1 MPSVR
6 SRVIGNLAIRYLFIV
21 FVAFVLL
28 GGCGGRDSQT
38 VSVET
43 QQSLMSR
50 WNRVATGITVP
61 LFPGGPPVDFL
72 WNAFDKFPHPTFR
85 GGSAAAYE
93 AFANILI
100 AFYENGD
107 NFAFLS
113 ESRLFRI
120 TLSST
125 LANGMPGV
133 DTTFEQITS
142 QLSSDAWAPLVS
154 AGVRQQLGMFIA
166 KISASS

>member
-6 SRVIGNLAIRYLFIV
+6 SRIIGNLAIRYLFIV
-21 FVAFVLL
+21 FVAFVVL

-50 WNRVATGITVP
+50 WNRVATGVTVP

-85 GGSAAAYE
+85 GGSATAYE

-125 LANGMPGV
+125 LHDGMSV

-154 AGVRQQLGMFIA
+154 AGVRQQLSTFIA